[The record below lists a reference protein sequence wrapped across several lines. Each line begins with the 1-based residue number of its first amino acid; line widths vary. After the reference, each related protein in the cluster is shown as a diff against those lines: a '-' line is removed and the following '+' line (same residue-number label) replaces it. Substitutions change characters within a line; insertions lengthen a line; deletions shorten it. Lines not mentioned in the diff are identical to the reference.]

1 MSKDANK
8 DVPLYVDL
16 DGTLIAGD
24 LLFEAIVL
32 LCRSNLFYL
41 LLIPLWLLRGKS
53 HLKQEVFSRVTPDVE
68 ILPYNS
74 DFVSFLKAEH
84 ERKRTLVLA
93 TASNEII
100 GQKVSDHLGIF
111 SDVIASNREQNL
123 KGDAKA
129 KAIVQHRKS
138 LDQGEAFSYAGN
150 ESADIPI
157 WQEATERIAVNCS
170 AGFRKSLA
178 SRFPEI
184 RLFDEKKD
192 GIKTLIKAIR
202 VHQYAKNLLLFL
214 PALMAHQVLNP
225 DHIQQLCM
233 AFFGFSFIAS
243 SVYLLND
250 LCDIENDRNHK
261 SKYKRPIASGAI
273 SIPQAIILGMLLFC
287 AGISISSLVS
297 TDFLAMVL
305 LYLFLTTSY
314 SLYAKRI
321 VIADSIFLA
330 CLYTLRVLA
339 GGVAVMVDVSEWLI
353 AFSMFFFLS
362 LAFAKRFAE
371 LQGLLAVEASETKGR
386 GYIVQDLGLLS
397 SCGVASG
404 YLSVLVLALYVN
416 SDQVRSLYTH
426 PEGVWLICP
435 VMLYWITRVW
445 FIAHRGQLDEDP
457 VVFATTD
464 AVSYAIVVVISTF
477 LIISI

>member
-1 MSKDANK
+1 MNK
-8 DVPLYVDL
+8 ATNQTPLYVDL
-16 DGTLIAGD
+16 DGTLVTGD

-32 LCRSNLFYL
+32 LCRKNLFYL

-53 HLKQEVFSRVTPDVE
+53 QLKQEVFSRAAPDVE
-68 ILPYNS
+68 ILPYTPE
-74 DFVSFLKAEH
+74 FLDYLKKEK
-84 ERKRTLVLA
+84 ENNRTLVLA
-93 TASNEII
+93 TASSHII
-100 GQKVSDHLGIF
+100 GRKVCDHLGLF
-111 SDVIASNREQNL
+111 SDLLASDSEVNL
-123 KGDAKA
+123 KGRTKA
-129 KAIVQHRKS
+129 TAITEHCKANGFGTS
-138 LDQGEAFSYAGN
+138 FAYAGN
-150 ESADIPI
+150 EAVDIAV
-157 WQEATERIAVNCS
+157 WEQASEQIAVNCS
-170 AGFRKSLA
+170 SRFRKSVL
-178 SRFPEI
+178 SRFPNTQF
-184 RLFDEKKD
+184 FDVKNS
-192 GIKTLIKAIR
+192 GLRTVIKAIR

-214 PALMAHQVLNP
+214 PALMAHQMLNTE
-225 DHIQQLCM
+225 HIQQLVM

-261 SKYKRPIASGAI
+261 SKFKRPIAAGSI
-273 SIPQAIILGMLLFC
+273 SIPQAVLLGITLITTGLT
-287 AGISISSLVS
+287 ISASVS
-297 TDFLAMVL
+297 MDFLAMVL
-305 LYLFLTTSY
+305 LYLALTTSY
-314 SLYAKRI
+314 SLYTKRI
-321 VIADSIFLA
+321 AIADSIFLA

-386 GYIVQDLGLLS
+386 GYVVQDLGLLS

-464 AVSYAIVVVISTF
+464 AVSYAVVIIISAF